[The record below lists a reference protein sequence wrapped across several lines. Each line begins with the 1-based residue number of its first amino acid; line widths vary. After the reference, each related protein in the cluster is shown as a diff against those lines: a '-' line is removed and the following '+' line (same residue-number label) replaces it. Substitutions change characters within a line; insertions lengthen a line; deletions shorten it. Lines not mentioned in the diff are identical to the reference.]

1 MYFSV
6 HFKGKRI
13 ILSILILIFFV
24 LLIMNY
30 KNISIPSNTTDMEFK
45 VVIDAGHGSIDTGTS
60 YGNILEK
67 EINLQI
73 AKYLH
78 QDLKNVNIIPIL
90 IRTEDKLY
98 QNSRNK
104 DLRQRPIISNQSK
117 TDLFISIHANN
128 FPSSQPSG
136 SQIFYKIN
144 CDKSEKL
151 AEFIQSEMV
160 KIRDKNDRSL
170 KKGDYYVLNKINS
183 PGILIEVGFLSNPT
197 DREKLTDTEYLKQ
210 ISKAIKDGIIKY
222 FQDNFSKQNT
232 KNPAKRNNT
241 EQENTVFKLNKNK
254 LFYISNTDSN
264 MFLIKNS
271 MTFPTSSF
279 FNEDFSNLSFTE
291 IIAISAIKQLLDPP
305 NGFIS
310 PIAEG
315 TKINSLKVKDTIA
328 ILDISIESAKN
339 FPGGSSMEY
348 NAIEAITKTLLSI
361 KDVSGVQ
368 ILIDGKS
375 GASMGGHIILD
386 KVFYQD

>member
-1 MYFSV
+1 MYFS
-6 HFKGKRI
+6 FRLKGKRI
-13 ILSILILIFFV
+13 ITSILILIFFG

-30 KNISIPSNTTDMEFK
+30 KNISIPSNTSDMQFK

-60 YGNILEK
+60 HGNILEK

-73 AKYLH
+73 AKYLY

-90 IRTEDKLY
+90 TRTEDKLY

-117 TDLFISIHANN
+117 ADIFISIHANN

-151 AEFIQSEMV
+151 AKFIQSEMV

-170 KKGDYYVLNKINS
+170 KQGDYYVLNKINS
-183 PGILIEVGFLSNPT
+183 PGVLIEVGFLSNPT
-197 DREKLTDTEYLKQ
+197 DRQMLTDTEYLKQ

-222 FQDNFSKQNT
+222 FQDNFSKQGN
-232 KNPAKRNNT
+232 KQRNKNNT
-241 EQENTVFKLNKNK
+241 EQEKTVFEVANNK
-254 LFYISNTDSN
+254 LFYISNTDNSV
-264 MFLIKNS
+264 FLIKNS
-271 MTFPTSSF
+271 MTFPTNSF
-279 FNEDFSNLSFTE
+279 FNEDLSNLSFTE

-305 NGFIS
+305 DGLIS
-310 PIAEG
+310 PLAEG

-361 KDVSGVQ
+361 KDISGVQ

-386 KVFYQD
+386 EVFYQE